1 MVPKIS
7 QNKRDLAQME
17 RSPRPLSRNNRR
29 RMPRRQE
36 RQLEL
41 LEPLMMEKRETRKPS
56 LHQGLQQEK
65 FNRVKLCW
73 LAEVSSVVH
82 KLMSGKRLLRA
93 NSGLEDLSF
102 LKLMLRH

>member
-1 MVPKIS
+1 MEPKIS
-7 QNKRDLAQME
+7 QSKRDLAQME

-29 RMPRRQE
+29 RMPRRQVS
-36 RQLEL
+36 QPVPLEL
-41 LEPLMMEKRETRKPS
+41 LMMEKRETRKPS
-56 LHQGLQQEK
+56 LHQDLQPEK
-65 FNRVKLCW
+65 VNRVKLCW